1 MFLYKLC
8 YHFLPYSDIEPDQT
22 IEQHDE
28 DHMKNINIY
37 LVWRKFS
44 MLLLLPI
51 LLVDFGLN
59 IAKYKLLE
67 NHIHSFNNYKNQE
80 LYQNHDIFYYFRKER
95 NIFDFLKVYIIFT
108 SVVLIIE
115 FFCVLYSFC
124 KYRIWEFSKK
134 YFKIPLYL
142 TILLFYTIY
151 LNPLVKTFQLISEET
166 NITKNINDQ
175 DLLYS
180 YSYYFI
186 VFNMFKDIAPLVI
199 PFILS
204 LSWSS
209 RRLKSLFFYDLYIG
223 QIYNYS
229 STAYILLSGGLL
241 LFIVQFLNSYYV
253 SASVLFL
260 ILSVYIPLFVYKNDF
275 KYVYENNIELDQ
287 YNSSISFVSC
297 CFFILS
303 VILFLAYMVTIS
315 NHFFVGVYKIYSID
329 ITQIF
334 FRLLYRTIYY
344 RIVFSDY
351 ILEEILRFEKS
362 RYLYREK
369 YKDYN
374 RNMRKIEDSIYTQK
388 YLY

>member
-1 MFLYKLC
+1 
-8 YHFLPYSDIEPDQT
+8 
-22 IEQHDE
+22 
-28 DHMKNINIY
+28 
-37 LVWRKFS
+37 
-44 MLLLLPI
+44 
-51 LLVDFGLN
+51 
-59 IAKYKLLE
+59 
-67 NHIHSFNNYKNQE
+67 
-80 LYQNHDIFYYFRKER
+80 
-95 NIFDFLKVYIIFT
+95 
-108 SVVLIIE
+108 
-115 FFCVLYSFC
+115 
-124 KYRIWEFSKK
+124 
-134 YFKIPLYL
+134 
-142 TILLFYTIY
+142 
-151 LNPLVKTFQLISEET
+151 
-166 NITKNINDQ
+166 
-175 DLLYS
+175 
-180 YSYYFI
+180 
-186 VFNMFKDIAPLVI
+186 
-199 PFILS
+199 
-204 LSWSS
+204 
-209 RRLKSLFFYDLYIG
+209 
-223 QIYNYS
+223 
-229 STAYILLSGGLL
+229 
-241 LFIVQFLNSYYV
+241 FIVQFLNSYYV

>member
-1 MFLYKLC
+1 
-8 YHFLPYSDIEPDQT
+8 
-22 IEQHDE
+22 
-28 DHMKNINIY
+28 
-37 LVWRKFS
+37 
-44 MLLLLPI
+44 
-51 LLVDFGLN
+51 
-59 IAKYKLLE
+59 
-67 NHIHSFNNYKNQE
+67 
-80 LYQNHDIFYYFRKER
+80 
-95 NIFDFLKVYIIFT
+95 
-108 SVVLIIE
+108 
-115 FFCVLYSFC
+115 
-124 KYRIWEFSKK
+124 
-134 YFKIPLYL
+134 
-142 TILLFYTIY
+142 
-151 LNPLVKTFQLISEET
+151 
-166 NITKNINDQ
+166 
-175 DLLYS
+175 
-180 YSYYFI
+180 
-186 VFNMFKDIAPLVI
+186 MFKDISPLVI

-204 LSWSS
+204 LSWSA

-275 KYVYENNIELDQ
+275 KYVYENNVELDQ

-303 VILFLAYMVTIS
+303 IILFLAYMVTIS
-315 NHFFVGVYKIYSID
+315 NHFFSGIYKIYSLD

-334 FRLLYRTIYY
+334 IRLLYRTIYY
-344 RIVFSDY
+344 RIVCSDY

-362 RYLYREK
+362 RYLYKEK